1 MGAAAAV
8 VDLRAARVAA
18 ALDRLAAL
26 GRSGVDVH
34 ALLTRSPSGAPMTDP
49 GLATSVRLSP
59 ATLARLDDV
68 AVALAGSP
76 AAVAAGSRWGR
87 STVLRLAVDA
97 GLAAL
102 AAPDAGGVRAP
113 APPAPAVVTLEGTAR
128 GTAYRLVTW
137 RTPSGAVGVAW
148 PEGRWS
154 VGDLSPHGPPA
165 AGWLAEHGLRR
176 ADADAVAATLAAGWA
191 RVAG

>member
-1 MGAAAAV
+1 MGAAAV
-8 VDLRAARVAA
+8 VDLRSARVAA

-26 GRSGVDVH
+26 GRGGVDVH
-34 ALLTRSPSGAPMTDP
+34 ALLTRSPSGDPMSDP

-113 APPAPAVVTLEGTAR
+113 APAPAVVTLEGAAR

-148 PEGRWS
+148 PAGRWS
-154 VGDLSPHGPPA
+154 VGDLSAHGPPA
-165 AGWLAEHGLRR
+165 AGWLAEHGLLR
-176 ADADAVAATLAAGWA
+176 ADADAVASILAAGWA